1 MIEST
6 DLARAYAKA
15 RWNGEPKRETRTLRV
30 SLDVATAVTDYA
42 KRKGLRVVDFATDC
56 LAKGFENATSVE
68 ESHQA

>member
-6 DLARAYAKA
+6 DVARAYAKA
-15 RWNGEPKRETRTLRV
+15 RWSGEPKKETRTLRV
-30 SLDVATAVTDYA
+30 SLDVATAVTEYA

-56 LAKGFENATSVE
+56 LARGFENAKNVE

>member
-30 SLDVATAVTDYA
+30 SLEVATAVTDYA

-56 LAKGFENATSVE
+56 LAKGFENATSME
-68 ESHQA
+68 ESHKA